1 MKFTQAMNQVSE
13 MERKINEVIESSIG
27 TSVRPESVLA
37 ALDSID
43 LMELSM
49 AIELH
54 FGVEVT
60 GVEIA
65 DLGSVQALSRFIES
79 AL

>member
-1 MKFTQAMNQVSE
+1 MNE
-13 MERKINEVIESSIG
+13 LNDTERKIHEVIESSIG
-27 TSVRPESVLA
+27 TSIHPTFVLSS
-37 ALDSID
+37 LDSID

-54 FGVEVT
+54 FGVELT

-65 DLGSVQALSRFIES
+65 GLENLKALARFIES
-79 AL
+79 AP

>member
-1 MKFTQAMNQVSE
+1 MNQVSE

>member
-1 MKFTQAMNQVSE
+1 MIQVSN

-27 TSVRPESVLA
+27 TSVHPEFVLA

-60 GVEIA
+60 GAEIA

-79 AL
+79 AQ